1 MAMHYTT
8 SFEDEGGI
16 LDEDDSTLMELDPV
30 LPQPTLSREKTDMG
44 TPPPRSPKKGKKRKP
59 VRQEVVDEEEEEEE
73 EKKQAPRKSRVLM
86 ERDDAFKMLD
96 ENGYLVLNP
105 DAKGKYDA
113 YAMRTF
119 VVSLRKKKFALDD
132 SGKVPE
138 EIKVVLG
145 DSAKEFT
152 LPLHGRNAKRTPGI
166 AKTRAFTIL
175 DTLRKHGVINGR
187 YVSVLR
193 DFGYGGNSANKLV
206 KDYTARGKEL
216 VKLEPTE
223 GDMDSGSDKEN

>member
-1 MAMHYTT
+1 MAAHYSQ
-8 SFEDEGGI
+8 SFEDEASI
-16 LDEDDSTLMELDPV
+16 LMEGVFP
-30 LPQPTLSREKTDMG
+30 PPTLSREMTDMG
-44 TPPPRSPKKGKKRKP
+44 PPPSPKKTKKRKAET
-59 VRQEVVDEEEEEEE
+59 QEVEEEEEEE
-73 EKKQAPRKSRVLM
+73 EKKSSSRKSRVLM
-86 ERDDAFKMLD
+86 EKEEAFTMIGPD
-96 ENGYLVLNP
+96 GSLVLTP
-105 DAKGKYDA
+105 DAKGKYDS
-113 YAMRTF
+113 YKMRTF

-145 DSAKEFT
+145 DSSFT

-206 KDYTARGKEL
+206 KDYTARGKGL
-216 VKLEPTE
+216 VKVEETE
-223 GDMDSGSDKEN
+223 DGMDSGSDKEN

>member
-1 MAMHYTT
+1 MATHYSQAT
-8 SFEDEGGI
+8 EDPLLLEM
-16 LDEDDSTLMELDPV
+16 DDV
-30 LPQPTLSREKTDMG
+30 LPQPTLSREMTDVG
-44 TPPPRSPKKGKKRKP
+44 PPSPHKKGKKRKP
-59 VRQEVVDEEEEEEE
+59 ETQEVEEEE
-73 EKKQAPRKSRVLM
+73 EKKSSSSRKSRVLM
-86 ERDDAFKMLD
+86 EKEEAFTMISPD
-96 ENGYLVLNP
+96 GSLVLTP
-105 DAKGKYDA
+105 DAKGKYDS
-113 YAMRTF
+113 YKMRTF
-119 VVSLRKKKFALDD
+119 VVSLRKQKFAMDD

-145 DSAKEFT
+145 DSSFT

-206 KDYTARGKEL
+206 KDYTARGKGL
-216 VKLEPTE
+216 VKVEE
-223 GDMDSGSDKEN
+223 AEDDMDSGSDKEN